1 MNDAAKPP
9 PEPSDGP
16 VTNAAQLKAAIDAG
30 RTGDKAAASDP
41 AAAPLGTDEEAAG
54 TPPRPWDDRP
64 GLRGRARRLGRAA
77 QSPELT
83 RNAERTPG
91 VGLGVMVGVVWPS
104 SLAAVLAWVVMGQ
117 SGVS

>member
-1 MNDAAKPP
+1 MNKAAKPP
-9 PEPSDGP
+9 PDPADGP

-54 TPPRPWDDRP
+54 TPSSPWEIAQAHEAEHS
-64 GLRGRARRLGRAA
+64 GAAREA

-83 RNAERTPG
+83 ENAGRTPG
-91 VGLGVMVGVVWPS
+91 VGLGVMIGVVVALL
-104 SLAAVLAWVVMGQ
+104 LAAVLAWIVLGQ
-117 SGVS
+117 GAAS